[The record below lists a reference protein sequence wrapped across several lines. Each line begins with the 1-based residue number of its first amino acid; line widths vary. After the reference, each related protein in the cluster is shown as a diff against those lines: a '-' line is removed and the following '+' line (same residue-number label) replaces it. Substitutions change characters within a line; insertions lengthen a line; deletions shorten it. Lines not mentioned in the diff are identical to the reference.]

1 MHLKYMLET
10 MELEDKIVVVPVGE
24 DADEFRG
31 IMKVNEVGAT
41 ILDLLKQD
49 ISENE
54 IVNHLYD
61 EYDISK
67 ELLTK
72 EVNEFVETLNEKGL
86 LV

>member
-67 ELLTK
+67 ELLAK